1 MSARAHEER
10 RASVHCQR
18 GELGAC
24 KAALKRSQVALAVYA
39 LAMAIHLLVVNHVL
53 AEEHGGVLF

>member
-1 MSARAHEER
+1 MRSAVLLFTV
-10 RASVHCQR
+10 SG

-53 AEEHGGVLF
+53 AEEHGGVLC